1 MAFEL
6 AKSVRL
12 NKCTFYAHDQEYVF
26 AANPLDVLYY
36 IGINNEPQSNSLNC
50 FTKESKVR
58 QFLVRLVTWKYFE
71 LFITLMIMANSVLL
85 GIMDYTDTNN
95 ETW

>member
-1 MAFEL
+1 LEL

-26 AANPLDVLYY
+26 AA
-36 IGINNEPQSNSLNC
+36 NSLNC